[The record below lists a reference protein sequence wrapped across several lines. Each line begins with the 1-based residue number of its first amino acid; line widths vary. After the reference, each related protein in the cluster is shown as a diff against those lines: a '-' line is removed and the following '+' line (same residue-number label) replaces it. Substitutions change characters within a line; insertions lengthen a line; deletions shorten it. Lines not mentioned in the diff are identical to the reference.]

1 MPKALHFG
9 GGNIG
14 RGFIGKI
21 LADAGYEVA
30 FADINTAVIDRLNRD
45 HTYRVHVVGDG
56 VDEYQTVNHVRGVNS
71 GDAAVMAAEIAAAD
85 LVTTAV
91 GPTVLEIIAPQLA
104 QTLAARYRAGG
115 APLNIIA
122 CENMVR
128 GSSYLKEK
136 VLAAAGEDAALIDA
150 NTGFVDCA
158 VDRIVPPVTGGSDD
172 PLAVTVEVFSEW
184 IVDST
189 QFKGAL
195 PAIAGMLPTDKLM
208 AFIERKLFTLNTGH
222 AALAYLG
229 KLAGKATV
237 GAAMQDSAIR
247 AAAETVMKESG
258 AVLIRRY
265 NFDPATHRA
274 YIEKI
279 LKRFANPYLHDDVD
293 RVGRQPLR
301 KLGAQER
308 FIKPLNGMLEYGL
321 PHDATV
327 RAIAAALHYHNP
339 DDPQAVEMQ
348 YYRHAHG
355 IAATLAKYSDF
366 TDAAVVTE
374 IEAAYQAL
382 A

>member
-1 MPKALHFG
+1 MKALHFG

-21 LADAGYEVA
+21 LAEAGYEVV
-30 FADINTAVIDRLNRD
+30 FADINMTVIDRLNQD
-45 HTYRVHVVGDG
+45 HGYTVHVVGEG
-56 VDEYQTVNHVRGVNS
+56 VDQKETVKNVRGINS
-71 GDAAVMAAEIAAAD
+71 GDEAAVTAEISDAT

-91 GPTVLEIIAPQLA
+91 GPPVLEILAPLLA
-104 QTLAARYRAGG
+104 RSLAARYRAGG

-128 GSSYLKEK
+128 GSSFLKEK
-136 VLAAAGEDAALIDA
+136 VLTAAGDDAALIDA

-158 VDRIVPPVTGGSDD
+158 VDRIVPPVRGGDAD

-189 QFKGAL
+189 QFKGAV
-195 PAIAGMLPTDKLM
+195 PAIAGMIATDKLM

-222 AALAYLG
+222 TALAYFG
-229 KLAGKATV
+229 QLAGKKTV
-237 GAAMQDSAIR
+237 GEAMQDDAVR
-247 AAAETVMKESG
+247 QAAEAVMKESG

-265 NFDPATHRA
+265 AFDPAAHRA
-274 YIEKI
+274 YIDKI
-279 LKRFANPYLHDDVD
+279 LKRFANPYLHDDID
-293 RVGRQPLR
+293 RVARQPLR

-308 FIKPLNGMLEYGL
+308 FIKPLNGMLEYDL

-327 RAIAAALHYHNP
+327 RAIAATLHYHNP
-339 DDPQAVEMQ
+339 DDSQAVEMQ
-348 YYRHAHG
+348 YYRQAHG

-366 TDAAVVTE
+366 AHPAVVAE

-382 A
+382 

>member
-1 MPKALHFG
+1 MKALHFG

-21 LADAGYEVA
+21 LAEAGYEVV
-30 FADINTAVIDRLNRD
+30 FADINMTVIDRLNQD
-45 HTYRVHVVGDG
+45 HGYTVHVVGEG
-56 VDEYQTVNHVRGVNS
+56 VDQKETVKNVRGINS
-71 GDAAVMAAEIAAAD
+71 GDEAAVTAEISDAT

-91 GPTVLEIIAPQLA
+91 GPPVLEILAPLLA
-104 QTLAARYRAGG
+104 RSLAARYRAGG

-128 GSSYLKEK
+128 GSSFLKEK
-136 VLAAAGEDAALIDA
+136 VLTAAGDDAALIDA

-158 VDRIVPPVTGGSDD
+158 VDRIVPPVRGGDAD

-189 QFKGAL
+189 QFKGAV
-195 PAIAGMLPTDKLM
+195 PAIAGMIATDKLM
-208 AFIERKLFTLNTGH
+208 VFIERKLFTLNTGH
-222 AALAYLG
+222 TALAYFG
-229 KLAGKATV
+229 QLAGKKTV
-237 GAAMQDSAIR
+237 GEAMQDDAVR
-247 AAAETVMKESG
+247 QAAEAVMKESG

-265 NFDPATHRA
+265 AFDPAAHRA
-274 YIEKI
+274 YIDKI
-279 LKRFANPYLHDDVD
+279 LKRFANPYLHDDID
-293 RVGRQPLR
+293 RVARQPLR

-308 FIKPLNGMLEYGL
+308 FIKPLNGMLEYDL

-327 RAIAAALHYHNP
+327 RAIAATLHYHNP

-348 YYRHAHG
+348 YYRQAHG

-366 TDAAVVTE
+366 DNTAVVAK

-382 A
+382 

>member
-1 MPKALHFG
+1 MKALHFG

-21 LADAGYEVA
+21 LAEAGYEVV
-30 FADINTAVIDRLNRD
+30 FADINMTVIDRLNQD
-45 HTYRVHVVGDG
+45 HGYTVHVVGEG
-56 VDEYQTVNHVRGVNS
+56 VDQKETVKNVRGINS
-71 GDAAVMAAEIAAAD
+71 GDEAAVTAEISDAT

-91 GPTVLEIIAPQLA
+91 GPPVLEILAPLLA
-104 QTLAARYRAGG
+104 RTLAARYRAGG

-128 GSSYLKEK
+128 GSSFLKEK
-136 VLAAAGEDAALIDA
+136 VLTAAGDDAALIDA

-158 VDRIVPPVTGGSDD
+158 VDRIVPPVRGGDAD

-189 QFKGAL
+189 QFKGAV
-195 PAIAGMLPTDKLM
+195 PAIAGMIATDKLM

-222 AALAYLG
+222 TALAYFG
-229 KLAGKATV
+229 QLAGKKTV
-237 GAAMQDSAIR
+237 GEAMQDDAVR
-247 AAAETVMKESG
+247 QAAEAVMKESG

-265 NFDPATHRA
+265 AFDPAAHRA
-274 YIEKI
+274 YIDKI
-279 LKRFANPYLHDDVD
+279 LKRFANPYLHDDID
-293 RVGRQPLR
+293 RVARQPLR

-308 FIKPLNGMLEYGL
+308 FIKPLNGMLEYDL

-327 RAIAAALHYHNP
+327 RAIAATLHYHNP

-348 YYRHAHG
+348 YYRQAHG

-366 TDAAVVTE
+366 THPAVVAE

-382 A
+382 

>member
-1 MPKALHFG
+1 MKALHFG

-21 LADAGYEVA
+21 LAEAGYEVV
-30 FADINTAVIDRLNRD
+30 FADINMTVIDRLNQD
-45 HTYRVHVVGDG
+45 HGYTVHVVGEG
-56 VDEYQTVNHVRGVNS
+56 VDQHETVKNVRGINS
-71 GDAAVMAAEIAAAD
+71 GDEAAVTVEISDAT

-91 GPTVLEIIAPQLA
+91 GPPVLEILAPLLA
-104 QTLAARYRAGG
+104 RSLAARYRAGG

-128 GSSYLKEK
+128 GSSFLKEK
-136 VLAAAGEDAALIDA
+136 VLTAAGDDAALIDA

-158 VDRIVPPVTGGSDD
+158 VDRIVPPVRGGDAD

-189 QFKGAL
+189 QFKGAV
-195 PAIAGMLPTDKLM
+195 PAIAGMIATDKLM

-222 AALAYLG
+222 TALAYFG
-229 KLAGKATV
+229 QLAGKKTV
-237 GAAMQDSAIR
+237 GEAMQDDAVR
-247 AAAETVMKESG
+247 HAAEAVMKESG

-265 NFDPATHRA
+265 AFDPAAHRA
-274 YIEKI
+274 YIDKI
-279 LKRFANPYLHDDVD
+279 LKRFANPYLHDDID
-293 RVGRQPLR
+293 RVARQPLR

-308 FIKPLNGMLEYGL
+308 FIKPLNGMLEYDL

-327 RAIAAALHYHNP
+327 RAIAATLHYHNP

-348 YYRHAHG
+348 YYRQAHG

-366 TDAAVVTE
+366 DNTAVVAE

-382 A
+382 

>member
-1 MPKALHFG
+1 MKKALHFG

-21 LADAGYEVA
+21 LAEAGYEVV
-30 FADINTAVIDRLNRD
+30 FADINMTVIDRLNQD
-45 HTYRVHVVGDG
+45 HGYTVHVVGEG
-56 VDEYQTVNHVRGVNS
+56 VDQKETVTNVRGINS
-71 GDAAVMAAEIAAAD
+71 GDEAAVTAEISDAT

-91 GPTVLEIIAPQLA
+91 GPPVLEILAPLLA
-104 QTLAARYRAGG
+104 RSLAARYRAGG

-128 GSSYLKEK
+128 GSSFLKEK
-136 VLAAAGEDAALIDA
+136 VLAAAGDDAALIDA

-158 VDRIVPPVTGGSDD
+158 VDRIVPPVRGGDAD

-189 QFKGAL
+189 QFKGAV
-195 PAIAGMLPTDKLM
+195 PAIAGMIATDKLM

-222 AALAYLG
+222 TALAYFG
-229 KLAGKATV
+229 QLAGKKTV
-237 GAAMQDSAIR
+237 GEAMQDDAVR
-247 AAAETVMKESG
+247 QAAEAVMKESG

-265 NFDPATHRA
+265 AFDPAAHRA
-274 YIEKI
+274 YIDKI
-279 LKRFANPYLHDDVD
+279 LKRFANPYLHDDID
-293 RVGRQPLR
+293 RVARQPLR

-308 FIKPLNGMLEYGL
+308 FIKPLNGMLEYDL

-327 RAIAAALHYHNP
+327 RAIAATLHYHNP
-339 DDPQAVEMQ
+339 DEPQAVEMQ
-348 YYRHAHG
+348 YYRQAHG

-366 TDAAVVTE
+366 DNTAVVAE

-382 A
+382 

>member
-1 MPKALHFG
+1 MKALHFG

-21 LADAGYEVA
+21 LAEAGYEVV
-30 FADINTAVIDRLNRD
+30 FADINMTVIDRLNQD
-45 HTYRVHVVGDG
+45 HGYTVHVVGEG
-56 VDEYQTVNHVRGVNS
+56 VDQKETVKNVRGINS
-71 GDAAVMAAEIAAAD
+71 GDEAAVTAEISDAT

-91 GPTVLEIIAPQLA
+91 GPPVLEILAPLLA
-104 QTLAARYRAGG
+104 RSLAARYRAGG

-128 GSSYLKEK
+128 GSSFLKEK
-136 VLAAAGEDAALIDA
+136 VLAAAGDDAALIDA

-158 VDRIVPPVTGGSDD
+158 VDRIVPPVRGGDAD

-189 QFKGAL
+189 QFKGAV
-195 PAIAGMLPTDKLM
+195 PAIAGMIATDKLM

-222 AALAYLG
+222 TALAYFG
-229 KLAGKATV
+229 QLAGKKTV
-237 GAAMQDSAIR
+237 GEAMQDDAVR
-247 AAAETVMKESG
+247 QAAEAVMKESG

-265 NFDPATHRA
+265 AFDPAAHRA
-274 YIEKI
+274 YIDKI
-279 LKRFANPYLHDDVD
+279 LKRFANPYLHDDID
-293 RVGRQPLR
+293 RVARQPLR

-308 FIKPLNGMLEYGL
+308 FIKPLNGMLEYDL

-348 YYRHAHG
+348 YYRQAHG

-366 TDAAVVTE
+366 DNTAVVAE

-382 A
+382 

>member
-1 MPKALHFG
+1 MKKALHFG

-21 LADAGYEVA
+21 LAEAGYEVV
-30 FADINTAVIDRLNRD
+30 FADINMTVIDRLNQD
-45 HTYRVHVVGDG
+45 HGYTVHVVGEG
-56 VDEYQTVNHVRGVNS
+56 VDQKETVTNVRGINS
-71 GDAAVMAAEIAAAD
+71 GDEAAVTAEISDAT

-91 GPTVLEIIAPQLA
+91 GPPVLEILAPLLA
-104 QTLAARYRAGG
+104 RSLAARYRAGG

-128 GSSYLKEK
+128 GSSFLKEK
-136 VLAAAGEDAALIDA
+136 VLAAAGDDAALIDA

-158 VDRIVPPVTGGSDD
+158 VDRIVPPVRGGDAD

-189 QFKGAL
+189 QFKGAV
-195 PAIAGMLPTDKLM
+195 PAIAGMIATDKLM

-222 AALAYLG
+222 TALAYFG
-229 KLAGKATV
+229 QLAGKKTV
-237 GAAMQDSAIR
+237 GEAMQDDAVR
-247 AAAETVMKESG
+247 QAAEAVMKESG

-265 NFDPATHRA
+265 AFDPAAHRA
-274 YIEKI
+274 YIDKI
-279 LKRFANPYLHDDVD
+279 LKRFANPYLHDDID
-293 RVGRQPLR
+293 RVARQPLR

-308 FIKPLNGMLEYGL
+308 FIKPLNGMLEYDL

-327 RAIAAALHYHNP
+327 RAIAATLHYHNP

-348 YYRHAHG
+348 YYRQAHG

-366 TDAAVVTE
+366 TDPAVIAE

-382 A
+382 

>member
-1 MPKALHFG
+1 MKKALHFG

-21 LADAGYEVA
+21 LAEAGYEVV
-30 FADINTAVIDRLNRD
+30 FADINMTVIDRLNQD
-45 HTYRVHVVGDG
+45 HGYTVHVVGEG
-56 VDEYQTVNHVRGVNS
+56 VDQKETVTNVRGINS
-71 GDAAVMAAEIAAAD
+71 GDEAAVTAEISDAT

-91 GPTVLEIIAPQLA
+91 GPPVLEILAPLLA
-104 QTLAARYRAGG
+104 RSLAARYRAGG

-128 GSSYLKEK
+128 GSSFLKEK
-136 VLAAAGEDAALIDA
+136 VLTAAGDDAALIDA

-158 VDRIVPPVTGGSDD
+158 VDRIVPPVRGGDAD

-189 QFKGAL
+189 QFKGAV
-195 PAIAGMLPTDKLM
+195 PAIAGMIATDKLM

-222 AALAYLG
+222 TALAYFG
-229 KLAGKATV
+229 QLAGKKTV
-237 GAAMQDSAIR
+237 GEAMQDDAVR
-247 AAAETVMKESG
+247 QAAEAVMKESG

-265 NFDPATHRA
+265 AFDPAAHRA
-274 YIEKI
+274 YIDKI
-279 LKRFANPYLHDDVD
+279 LKRFANPYLHDDID
-293 RVGRQPLR
+293 RVARQPLR

-308 FIKPLNGMLEYGL
+308 FIKPLNGMLEYDL

-327 RAIAAALHYHNP
+327 RAIAATLHYHNP

-348 YYRHAHG
+348 YYRQAHG

-366 TDAAVVTE
+366 DNTAVVAE

-382 A
+382 

>member
-1 MPKALHFG
+1 MKALHFG

-21 LADAGYEVA
+21 LAEAGYEVV
-30 FADINTAVIDRLNRD
+30 FADINMTVIDRLNQD
-45 HTYRVHVVGDG
+45 HGYTVHVVGEG
-56 VDEYQTVNHVRGVNS
+56 VDQKETVKNVRGINS
-71 GDAAVMAAEIAAAD
+71 GDEAAVTAEISDAT

-91 GPTVLEIIAPQLA
+91 GPPVLEILAPLLA
-104 QTLAARYRAGG
+104 RSLAARYRAGG

-128 GSSYLKEK
+128 GSSFLKEK
-136 VLAAAGEDAALIDA
+136 VLAAAGDDAALIDA

-158 VDRIVPPVTGGSDD
+158 VDRIVPPVRGGDAD

-189 QFKGAL
+189 QFKGAV
-195 PAIAGMLPTDKLM
+195 PAIAGMIATDKLM

-222 AALAYLG
+222 TALAYFG
-229 KLAGKATV
+229 QLAGKKTV
-237 GAAMQDSAIR
+237 GEAMQDDAVR
-247 AAAETVMKESG
+247 QAAEAVMKESG

-265 NFDPATHRA
+265 AFDPAAHRA
-274 YIEKI
+274 YIDRI
-279 LKRFANPYLHDDVD
+279 LKRFANPYLHDDID
-293 RVGRQPLR
+293 RVARQPLR

-308 FIKPLNGMLEYGL
+308 FIKPLNGMLEYDL

-327 RAIAAALHYHNP
+327 RAIAATLHYHNP

-348 YYRHAHG
+348 YYRQAHG

-366 TDAAVVTE
+366 DNTAVVAE

-382 A
+382 

>member
-1 MPKALHFG
+1 MKALHFG

-21 LADAGYEVA
+21 LAEAGYEVV
-30 FADINTAVIDRLNRD
+30 FADINMTVIDRLNQD
-45 HTYRVHVVGDG
+45 HGYTVHVVGEG
-56 VDEYQTVNHVRGVNS
+56 VDQKETVKNVRGINS
-71 GDAAVMAAEIAAAD
+71 GDEAAVTAEISDAT

-91 GPTVLEIIAPQLA
+91 GPPVLEILAPLLA
-104 QTLAARYRAGG
+104 RSLAARYRAGG

-128 GSSYLKEK
+128 GSSFLKEK
-136 VLAAAGEDAALIDA
+136 VLTAAGADAALIDA

-158 VDRIVPPVTGGSDD
+158 VDRIVPPVRGGDAD

-189 QFKGAL
+189 QFKGAV
-195 PAIAGMLPTDKLM
+195 PAIAGMIATDKLM

-222 AALAYLG
+222 TALAYFG
-229 KLAGKATV
+229 QLAGKKTV
-237 GAAMQDSAIR
+237 GEAMQDDAVR
-247 AAAETVMKESG
+247 QAAEAVMKESG

-265 NFDPATHRA
+265 AFDPAAHRA
-274 YIEKI
+274 YIDKI
-279 LKRFANPYLHDDVD
+279 LKRFANPYLHDDID
-293 RVGRQPLR
+293 RVARQPLR

-308 FIKPLNGMLEYGL
+308 FIKPLNGMLEYDL

-327 RAIAAALHYHNP
+327 RAIAATLHYHNP

-348 YYRHAHG
+348 YYRQAHG
-355 IAATLAKYSDF
+355 IAATLAKYSGFDN
-366 TDAAVVTE
+366 TAVVAE

-382 A
+382 

>member
-1 MPKALHFG
+1 MKALHFG

-21 LADAGYEVA
+21 LAEAGYEVV
-30 FADINTAVIDRLNRD
+30 FADINMTVIDRLNQD
-45 HTYRVHVVGDG
+45 HGYTVHVVGEG
-56 VDEYQTVNHVRGVNS
+56 VDQHETVKNVRGINS
-71 GDAAVMAAEIAAAD
+71 GDEAAVTAEISDAT

-91 GPTVLEIIAPQLA
+91 GPPVLEILAPLLA
-104 QTLAARYRAGG
+104 RSLAARYRAGG

-128 GSSYLKEK
+128 GSSFLKEK
-136 VLAAAGEDAALIDA
+136 VLTAAGDDAALIDA

-158 VDRIVPPVTGGSDD
+158 VDRIVPPVRGGDAD

-189 QFKGAL
+189 QFKGAV
-195 PAIAGMLPTDKLM
+195 PAIAGMIATDKLM

-222 AALAYLG
+222 TALAYFG
-229 KLAGKATV
+229 QLARKKTV
-237 GAAMQDSAIR
+237 GEAMQDDAVR
-247 AAAETVMKESG
+247 QAAEAVMKESG

-265 NFDPATHRA
+265 AFDPAAHRA
-274 YIEKI
+274 YIDKI
-279 LKRFANPYLHDDVD
+279 LKRFANPYLHDDID
-293 RVGRQPLR
+293 RVARQPLR

-308 FIKPLNGMLEYGL
+308 FIKPLNGMLEYDL

-348 YYRHAHG
+348 YYRQAHG

-366 TDAAVVTE
+366 DNTAVVAE

-382 A
+382 

>member
-1 MPKALHFG
+1 MKALHFG

-21 LADAGYEVA
+21 LAEAGYEVV
-30 FADINTAVIDRLNRD
+30 FADINMTVIDRLNQD
-45 HTYRVHVVGDG
+45 HGYTVHVVGEG
-56 VDEYQTVNHVRGVNS
+56 VDQKETVKNVRGINS
-71 GDAAVMAAEIAAAD
+71 GDEAAVTAEISDAT

-91 GPTVLEIIAPQLA
+91 GPPVLEILAPLLA
-104 QTLAARYRAGG
+104 RTLAARYRAGG

-128 GSSYLKEK
+128 GSSFLKEK
-136 VLAAAGEDAALIDA
+136 VLTAAGDDAALIDA

-158 VDRIVPPVTGGSDD
+158 VDRIVPPVRGGDAD

-189 QFKGAL
+189 QFKGAV
-195 PAIAGMLPTDKLM
+195 PAIAGMIATDKLM

-222 AALAYLG
+222 TALAYFG
-229 KLAGKATV
+229 QLAGKKTV
-237 GAAMQDSAIR
+237 GEAMQDDAVR
-247 AAAETVMKESG
+247 QAAEAVMKESG

-265 NFDPATHRA
+265 AFDPAAHRA
-274 YIEKI
+274 YIDKI
-279 LKRFANPYLHDDVD
+279 LKRFANPYLHDDID
-293 RVGRQPLR
+293 RVARQPLR

-308 FIKPLNGMLEYGL
+308 FIKPLNGMLEYDL

-327 RAIAAALHYHNP
+327 RAIAATLHYHNP

-348 YYRHAHG
+348 YYRQAHG

-366 TDAAVVTE
+366 DNTAVVAK

-382 A
+382 

>member
-1 MPKALHFG
+1 MKALHFG

-21 LADAGYEVA
+21 LAEAGYEVV
-30 FADINTAVIDRLNRD
+30 FADINMTVIDRLNQD
-45 HTYRVHVVGDG
+45 HGYTVHVVGEG
-56 VDEYQTVNHVRGVNS
+56 VDQKETVKNVRGINS
-71 GDAAVMAAEIAAAD
+71 GDEAAVTAEISDAT

-91 GPTVLEIIAPQLA
+91 GPPVLEILAPLLA
-104 QTLAARYRAGG
+104 RSLAARYRAGG

-128 GSSYLKEK
+128 GSSFLKEK
-136 VLAAAGEDAALIDA
+136 VLAAAGDDAALIDA

-158 VDRIVPPVTGGSDD
+158 VDRIVPPVRGGDAD

-189 QFKGAL
+189 QFKGAV
-195 PAIAGMLPTDKLM
+195 PAIAGMIATDKLM

-222 AALAYLG
+222 TALAYFGQLVG
-229 KLAGKATV
+229 KKTV
-237 GAAMQDSAIR
+237 GEAMQDDAVR
-247 AAAETVMKESG
+247 QAAEAVMKESG

-265 NFDPATHRA
+265 AFDPAAHRA
-274 YIEKI
+274 YIDKI
-279 LKRFANPYLHDDVD
+279 LKRFANPYLHDDID
-293 RVGRQPLR
+293 RVARQPLR

-308 FIKPLNGMLEYGL
+308 FIKPLNGMLEYDL

-327 RAIAAALHYHNP
+327 RAIAATLHYHNP

-348 YYRHAHG
+348 YYRQAHG

-366 TDAAVVTE
+366 DNTAVVAE

-382 A
+382 

>member
-1 MPKALHFG
+1 MKALHFG

-21 LADAGYEVA
+21 LAEAGYEVV
-30 FADINTAVIDRLNRD
+30 FADINMTVIDRLNQD
-45 HTYRVHVVGDG
+45 HGYTVHVVGEG
-56 VDEYQTVNHVRGVNS
+56 VDQHETVKNVRGINS
-71 GDAAVMAAEIAAAD
+71 GDEAAVTAEISDAT

-91 GPTVLEIIAPQLA
+91 GPPVLEILAPLLA
-104 QTLAARYRAGG
+104 RSLAARYRAGG

-128 GSSYLKEK
+128 GSSFLKEK
-136 VLAAAGEDAALIDA
+136 VLAAAGDDAALIDA

-158 VDRIVPPVTGGSDD
+158 VDRIVPPVRGGDAD

-189 QFKGAL
+189 QFKGAV
-195 PAIAGMLPTDKLM
+195 PAIAGMIATDKLM

-222 AALAYLG
+222 TALAYFG
-229 KLAGKATV
+229 QLAGKKTV
-237 GAAMQDSAIR
+237 GEAMQDDAVR
-247 AAAETVMKESG
+247 QAAEAVMKESG

-265 NFDPATHRA
+265 AFDPAAHRA
-274 YIEKI
+274 YIDKI
-279 LKRFANPYLHDDVD
+279 LKRFANPYLHDDID
-293 RVGRQPLR
+293 RVARQPLR

-308 FIKPLNGMLEYGL
+308 FIKPLNGMLEYDL

-327 RAIAAALHYHNP
+327 RAIAATLHYHNP
-339 DDPQAVEMQ
+339 DDPPAVEMQ
-348 YYRHAHG
+348 YYRQAHG

-366 TDAAVVTE
+366 DNTAVVAE

-382 A
+382 

>member
-1 MPKALHFG
+1 MKALHFG

-21 LADAGYEVA
+21 LAEAGYEVV
-30 FADINTAVIDRLNRD
+30 FADINMTVIDRLNQD
-45 HTYRVHVVGDG
+45 HGYTVHVVGEG
-56 VDEYQTVNHVRGVNS
+56 VDQHETVKNVRGINS
-71 GDAAVMAAEIAAAD
+71 GDEAAVTAEISDAT

-91 GPTVLEIIAPQLA
+91 GPPVLEILAPLLA
-104 QTLAARYRAGG
+104 RSLAARYRAGG

-128 GSSYLKEK
+128 GSSFLKEK
-136 VLAAAGEDAALIDA
+136 VLTAAGDDAALIDA

-158 VDRIVPPVTGGSDD
+158 VDRIVPPVRGGDAD

-189 QFKGAL
+189 QFKGAV
-195 PAIAGMLPTDKLM
+195 PAIAGMIATDKLM

-222 AALAYLG
+222 TALAYFG
-229 KLAGKATV
+229 QLARKKTV
-237 GAAMQDSAIR
+237 GEAMQDDAVR
-247 AAAETVMKESG
+247 QAAEAVMKESG

-265 NFDPATHRA
+265 AFDPAAHRA
-274 YIEKI
+274 YIDKI
-279 LKRFANPYLHDDVD
+279 LKRFANPYLHDDID
-293 RVGRQPLR
+293 RVARQPLR

-308 FIKPLNGMLEYGL
+308 FIKPLNGMLEYDL

-327 RAIAAALHYHNP
+327 RAIAATLHYHNP

-348 YYRHAHG
+348 YYRQAHG

-366 TDAAVVTE
+366 DNTAVVAE

-382 A
+382 

>member
-1 MPKALHFG
+1 MKALHFG

-21 LADAGYEVA
+21 LAEADYEVV
-30 FADINTAVIDRLNRD
+30 FADINMTVIDRLNQD
-45 HTYRVHVVGDG
+45 HGYTVHVVGEG
-56 VDEYQTVNHVRGVNS
+56 VDQHETVQNVRGINS
-71 GDAAVMAAEIAAAD
+71 GDEAAVTVEISDAT

-91 GPTVLEIIAPQLA
+91 GPPVLEILAPLLA
-104 QTLAARYRAGG
+104 RSLAARYRAGG

-128 GSSYLKEK
+128 GSSFLKEK
-136 VLAAAGEDAALIDA
+136 VLTAAGDDAALIDA

-158 VDRIVPPVTGGSDD
+158 VDRIVPPVRGGDAD

-189 QFKGAL
+189 QFKGAV
-195 PAIAGMLPTDKLM
+195 PAIAGMIATDKLM

-222 AALAYLG
+222 TALAYFG
-229 KLAGKATV
+229 QLAGKKTV
-237 GAAMQDSAIR
+237 GEAMQDDAVR
-247 AAAETVMKESG
+247 HAAEAVMKESG

-265 NFDPATHRA
+265 AFDPAAHRA
-274 YIEKI
+274 YIDKI
-279 LKRFANPYLHDDVD
+279 LKRFANPYLHDDID
-293 RVGRQPLR
+293 RVARQPLR

-308 FIKPLNGMLEYGL
+308 FIKPLNGMLEYDL

-327 RAIAAALHYHNP
+327 RAIAATLHYHNP

-348 YYRHAHG
+348 YYRQAHG

-366 TDAAVVTE
+366 THPAVVAE
-374 IEAAYQAL
+374 IEAAYQVL
-382 A
+382 

>member
-1 MPKALHFG
+1 MKALHFG

-21 LADAGYEVA
+21 LAEAGYEVV
-30 FADINTAVIDRLNRD
+30 FADINMTVIDRLNQD
-45 HTYRVHVVGDG
+45 HGYTVHVVGEG
-56 VDEYQTVNHVRGVNS
+56 VDQHETVKNVRGINS
-71 GDAAVMAAEIAAAD
+71 GDEAAVTAEISDAT

-91 GPTVLEIIAPQLA
+91 GPPVLEILAPLLA
-104 QTLAARYRAGG
+104 RSLAARYRAGG

-128 GSSYLKEK
+128 GSSFLKEK
-136 VLAAAGEDAALIDA
+136 VLTAAGDDAALIDA

-158 VDRIVPPVTGGSDD
+158 VDRIVPPVRGGDAD

-189 QFKGAL
+189 QFKGAV
-195 PAIAGMLPTDKLM
+195 PAIAGMIATDKLM

-222 AALAYLG
+222 TALAYFG
-229 KLAGKATV
+229 QLAGKKTV
-237 GAAMQDSAIR
+237 GEAMQDDAVR
-247 AAAETVMKESG
+247 QAAEAVMKESG

-265 NFDPATHRA
+265 SFDPAAHRA
-274 YIEKI
+274 YIDKI
-279 LKRFANPYLHDDVD
+279 LKRFANPYLHDDID
-293 RVGRQPLR
+293 RVARQPLR

-308 FIKPLNGMLEYGL
+308 FIKPLNGMLEYDL

-327 RAIAAALHYHNP
+327 RAIAATLHYHNP

-348 YYRHAHG
+348 YYRQAHG
-355 IAATLAKYSDF
+355 IAATLVKYSDF
-366 TDAAVVTE
+366 GNTAVVAK

-382 A
+382 

>member
-1 MPKALHFG
+1 MKALHFG

-21 LADAGYEVA
+21 LAEAGYEVV
-30 FADINTAVIDRLNRD
+30 FADINMTVIDRLNQD
-45 HTYRVHVVGDG
+45 HGYTVHVVGEG
-56 VDEYQTVNHVRGVNS
+56 VDQKETVKNVRGINS
-71 GDAAVMAAEIAAAD
+71 GDEAAVTAEISDAA

-91 GPTVLEIIAPQLA
+91 GPPVLEILAPLLA
-104 QTLAARYRAGG
+104 RSLAARYRAGG

-128 GSSYLKEK
+128 GSSFLKEK
-136 VLAAAGEDAALIDA
+136 VLAAAGDDAALIDA

-158 VDRIVPPVTGGSDD
+158 VDRIVPPVRGGDAD

-189 QFKGAL
+189 QFKGAV
-195 PAIAGMLPTDKLM
+195 PAIAGMIATDKLM

-222 AALAYLG
+222 TALAYFG
-229 KLAGKATV
+229 QLAGKKTV
-237 GAAMQDSAIR
+237 GEAMQDDAVR
-247 AAAETVMKESG
+247 HAAEAVMKESG

-265 NFDPATHRA
+265 AFDPAAHRA
-274 YIEKI
+274 YIDKI
-279 LKRFANPYLHDDVD
+279 LKRFANPYLHDDID
-293 RVGRQPLR
+293 RVARQPLR

-308 FIKPLNGMLEYGL
+308 FIKPLNGMLEYDL
-321 PHDATV
+321 PHEATV
-327 RAIAAALHYHNP
+327 RAIAATLHYHNP

-348 YYRHAHG
+348 YYRQAHG
-355 IAATLAKYSDF
+355 IAATLAKYGDF
-366 TDAAVVTE
+366 THPAVVAE

-382 A
+382 

>member
-1 MPKALHFG
+1 MKALHFG

-21 LADAGYEVA
+21 LAEAGYEVV
-30 FADINTAVIDRLNRD
+30 FADINMTVIDRLNQD
-45 HTYRVHVVGDG
+45 HGYTVHVVGEG
-56 VDEYQTVNHVRGVNS
+56 VDQKETVKNVRGINS
-71 GDAAVMAAEIAAAD
+71 GDEAAVTAEISDAT

-91 GPTVLEIIAPQLA
+91 GPPVLEILAPLLA
-104 QTLAARYRAGG
+104 RSLAARYRAGG

-128 GSSYLKEK
+128 GSSFLKEK
-136 VLAAAGEDAALIDA
+136 VLAAAGDDAALIDA

-158 VDRIVPPVTGGSDD
+158 VDRIVPPVRGGDAD

-189 QFKGAL
+189 QFKGAV
-195 PAIAGMLPTDKLM
+195 PAIAGMIATDKLM

-222 AALAYLG
+222 TALAYFG
-229 KLAGKATV
+229 QLAGKKTV
-237 GAAMQDSAIR
+237 GEAMQDDAVR
-247 AAAETVMKESG
+247 QAAETVMKESG

-265 NFDPATHRA
+265 AFDPAAHRA
-274 YIEKI
+274 YIDKI
-279 LKRFANPYLHDDVD
+279 LKRFANPYLHDDID
-293 RVGRQPLR
+293 RVARQPLR

-308 FIKPLNGMLEYGL
+308 FIKPLNGMLEYDL

-327 RAIAAALHYHNP
+327 RAIAATLHYHNP

-348 YYRHAHG
+348 YYRQAHG

-366 TDAAVVTE
+366 DNTAIVAE

-382 A
+382 

>member
-1 MPKALHFG
+1 MKALHFG

-21 LADAGYEVA
+21 LAEAGYEVV
-30 FADINTAVIDRLNRD
+30 FADINMTVIDRLNQD
-45 HTYRVHVVGDG
+45 HGYTVHVVGEG
-56 VDEYQTVNHVRGVNS
+56 VDQHETVKNVRGINS
-71 GDAAVMAAEIAAAD
+71 GDEAAVTAEISDAT

-91 GPTVLEIIAPQLA
+91 GPPVLEILAPLLA
-104 QTLAARYRAGG
+104 RSLAARYRAGG

-128 GSSYLKEK
+128 GSSFLKEK
-136 VLAAAGEDAALIDA
+136 VLAAAGDDAALIDA

-158 VDRIVPPVTGGSDD
+158 VDRIVPPVRGGDAD

-189 QFKGAL
+189 QFKGAV
-195 PAIAGMLPTDKLM
+195 PAIAGMIATDKLM

-222 AALAYLG
+222 TALAYFG
-229 KLAGKATV
+229 QLARKKTV
-237 GAAMQDSAIR
+237 GEAMQDDAVR
-247 AAAETVMKESG
+247 QAAEAVMKESG

-265 NFDPATHRA
+265 AFDPAAHRA
-274 YIEKI
+274 YIDKI
-279 LKRFANPYLHDDVD
+279 LKRFANPYLHDDID
-293 RVGRQPLR
+293 RVARQPLR

-308 FIKPLNGMLEYGL
+308 FIKPLNGMLEYDL

-327 RAIAAALHYHNP
+327 RAIAATLHYHNP

-348 YYRHAHG
+348 YYRQAHG

-366 TDAAVVTE
+366 DNTAVVAK

-382 A
+382 

>member
-1 MPKALHFG
+1 MKALHFG

-21 LADAGYEVA
+21 LAEAGYEVV
-30 FADINTAVIDRLNRD
+30 FADINMTVIDRLNQD
-45 HTYRVHVVGDG
+45 HGYTVHVVGEG
-56 VDEYQTVNHVRGVNS
+56 VDQKETVTNVRGINS
-71 GDAAVMAAEIAAAD
+71 GDEAAVTAEISDAT

-91 GPTVLEIIAPQLA
+91 GPPVLEILAPLLA
-104 QTLAARYRAGG
+104 RSLAARYRAGG

-128 GSSYLKEK
+128 GSSFLKEK
-136 VLAAAGEDAALIDA
+136 VLTAAGDDAALIDA

-158 VDRIVPPVTGGSDD
+158 VDRIVPPVRGGDAD

-189 QFKGAL
+189 QFKGAV
-195 PAIAGMLPTDKLM
+195 PAIAGMIATDKLM

-222 AALAYLG
+222 TALAYFG
-229 KLAGKATV
+229 QLAGKKTV
-237 GAAMQDSAIR
+237 GEAMQDDAVR
-247 AAAETVMKESG
+247 QAAEAVMKESG

-265 NFDPATHRA
+265 AFDPAAHRA
-274 YIEKI
+274 YIDKI
-279 LKRFANPYLHDDVD
+279 LKRFANPYLHDDID
-293 RVGRQPLR
+293 RVARQPLR

-308 FIKPLNGMLEYGL
+308 FIKPLNGMLEYDL

-327 RAIAAALHYHNP
+327 RAIAATLHYHNP

-348 YYRHAHG
+348 YYRQAHG

-366 TDAAVVTE
+366 DNTAVVAK

-382 A
+382 

>member
-1 MPKALHFG
+1 MKALHFG

-21 LADAGYEVA
+21 LAEAGYEVV
-30 FADINTAVIDRLNRD
+30 FADINMTVIDRLNQD
-45 HTYRVHVVGDG
+45 HGYTVHVVGEG
-56 VDEYQTVNHVRGVNS
+56 VDQKETVKNVRGINS
-71 GDAAVMAAEIAAAD
+71 GDEAAVTAEISDAT

-91 GPTVLEIIAPQLA
+91 GPPVLEILAPLLA
-104 QTLAARYRAGG
+104 RSLAARYRAGG

-128 GSSYLKEK
+128 GSSFLKEK
-136 VLAAAGEDAALIDA
+136 VLAAAGDDAALIDA

-158 VDRIVPPVTGGSDD
+158 VDRIVPPVRGGDAD

-189 QFKGAL
+189 QFKGAV
-195 PAIAGMLPTDKLM
+195 PAIAGMIATDKLM

-222 AALAYLG
+222 TALAYFG
-229 KLAGKATV
+229 QLAGKKTV
-237 GAAMQDSAIR
+237 GEAMQDDAVR
-247 AAAETVMKESG
+247 QAAEAVMKESG

-265 NFDPATHRA
+265 AFDPAAHRA
-274 YIEKI
+274 YIDKI
-279 LKRFANPYLHDDVD
+279 LKRFANPYLHDDID
-293 RVGRQPLR
+293 RVARQPLR

-308 FIKPLNGMLEYGL
+308 FIKPLNGMLEYDL

-348 YYRHAHG
+348 YYRQAHG

-366 TDAAVVTE
+366 DNTAVVAK

-382 A
+382 

>member
-1 MPKALHFG
+1 MKALHFG

-21 LADAGYEVA
+21 LAEAGYEVV
-30 FADINTAVIDRLNRD
+30 FADINMTVIDRLNQD
-45 HTYRVHVVGDG
+45 HGYTVHVVGEG
-56 VDEYQTVNHVRGVNS
+56 VDQKETVKNVRGINS
-71 GDAAVMAAEIAAAD
+71 GDEAAVTAEISDAT

-91 GPTVLEIIAPQLA
+91 GPPVLEILAPLLA
-104 QTLAARYRAGG
+104 RSLAARYRAGG

-128 GSSYLKEK
+128 GSSFLKEK
-136 VLAAAGEDAALIDA
+136 VLAAAGDDAALIDA

-158 VDRIVPPVTGGSDD
+158 VDRIVPPVRGGDAD

-189 QFKGAL
+189 QFKGAV
-195 PAIAGMLPTDKLM
+195 PAIAGMIATDKLM

-222 AALAYLG
+222 TALAYFG
-229 KLAGKATV
+229 QLAGKKTV
-237 GAAMQDSAIR
+237 GEAMQDDAVR
-247 AAAETVMKESG
+247 QAAEAVMKESG

-265 NFDPATHRA
+265 AFDPAAHRA
-274 YIEKI
+274 YIDKI
-279 LKRFANPYLHDDVD
+279 LKRFANPYLHDGID
-293 RVGRQPLR
+293 RVARQPLR

-308 FIKPLNGMLEYGL
+308 FIKPLNGMLEYDL

-327 RAIAAALHYHNP
+327 RAIAATLHYHNP

-348 YYRHAHG
+348 YYRQAHG

-366 TDAAVVTE
+366 DNTAVVAE

-382 A
+382 

>member
-1 MPKALHFG
+1 MKALHFG

-21 LADAGYEVA
+21 LAEAGYEVV
-30 FADINTAVIDRLNRD
+30 FADINMTVIDRLNQD
-45 HTYRVHVVGDG
+45 HGYTVHVVGEG
-56 VDEYQTVNHVRGVNS
+56 VDQHETVKNVRGINS
-71 GDAAVMAAEIAAAD
+71 GDEAAVTAEISDAT

-91 GPTVLEIIAPQLA
+91 GPPVLEILAPLLA
-104 QTLAARYRAGG
+104 RSLAARYRAGG

-128 GSSYLKEK
+128 GSSFLKEK
-136 VLAAAGEDAALIDA
+136 VLTAVGDDAALIDA

-158 VDRIVPPVTGGSDD
+158 VDRIVPPVRGGDAD

-189 QFKGAL
+189 QFKGAV
-195 PAIAGMLPTDKLM
+195 PAIAGMIATDKLM

-222 AALAYLG
+222 TALAYFG
-229 KLAGKATV
+229 QLAGKKTV
-237 GAAMQDSAIR
+237 GEAMQDDAVR
-247 AAAETVMKESG
+247 QAAEAVMKESG

-265 NFDPATHRA
+265 AFDPAAHRA
-274 YIEKI
+274 YIDKI
-279 LKRFANPYLHDDVD
+279 LKRFANPYLHDDID
-293 RVGRQPLR
+293 RVARQPLR

-308 FIKPLNGMLEYGL
+308 FIKPLNGMLEYDL

-327 RAIAAALHYHNP
+327 RAIAATLHYHNP

-348 YYRHAHG
+348 YYRQAHG

-366 TDAAVVTE
+366 DNTAVVAE

-382 A
+382 

>member
-1 MPKALHFG
+1 MKALHFG

-21 LADAGYEVA
+21 LAEAGYEVV
-30 FADINTAVIDRLNRD
+30 FADINMTVIDRLNQD
-45 HTYRVHVVGDG
+45 HGYTVHVVGEG
-56 VDEYQTVNHVRGVNS
+56 VDQHETVQNVRGINS
-71 GDAAVMAAEIAAAD
+71 GDEAAVTAEISDAT

-91 GPTVLEIIAPQLA
+91 GPPVLEILAPLLA
-104 QTLAARYRAGG
+104 RSLAARYRAGG

-128 GSSYLKEK
+128 GSSFLKEK
-136 VLAAAGEDAALIDA
+136 VLAAAGDDAALIDA

-158 VDRIVPPVTGGSDD
+158 VDRIVPPVRGGDAD

-189 QFKGAL
+189 QFKGAV
-195 PAIAGMLPTDKLM
+195 PAIAGMIATDKLM

-222 AALAYLG
+222 TALAYFG
-229 KLAGKATV
+229 QLAGKKTV
-237 GAAMQDSAIR
+237 GEAMQDDAVR
-247 AAAETVMKESG
+247 QAAEAVMKESG

-265 NFDPATHRA
+265 SFDPAAHRA
-274 YIEKI
+274 YIDKI
-279 LKRFANPYLHDDVD
+279 LKRFANPYLHDDID
-293 RVGRQPLR
+293 RVARQPLR

-308 FIKPLNGMLEYGL
+308 FIKPLNGMLEYDL

-327 RAIAAALHYHNP
+327 RAIAATLHYHNP

-348 YYRHAHG
+348 YYRQAHG

-366 TDAAVVTE
+366 DNTAVVAE

-382 A
+382 

>member
-1 MPKALHFG
+1 MKALHFG

-21 LADAGYEVA
+21 LAEAGYEVV
-30 FADINTAVIDRLNRD
+30 FADINMTVIDRLNQD
-45 HTYRVHVVGDG
+45 HGYTVHVVGEG
-56 VDEYQTVNHVRGVNS
+56 VDQKETVKNVRGINS
-71 GDAAVMAAEIAAAD
+71 GDEAAVTAEISDAT

-91 GPTVLEIIAPQLA
+91 GPPVLEILAPLLA
-104 QTLAARYRAGG
+104 RSLAARYRAGG

-128 GSSYLKEK
+128 GSSFLKEK
-136 VLAAAGEDAALIDA
+136 VLAAAGDDAALIDA

-158 VDRIVPPVTGGSDD
+158 VDRIVPPVRGGDAD
-172 PLAVTVEVFSEW
+172 PLAVTVEVFREW

-189 QFKGAL
+189 QFKGAV
-195 PAIAGMLPTDKLM
+195 PAIAGMIATNKLM

-222 AALAYLG
+222 TALAYFG
-229 KLAGKATV
+229 QLAGKKTV
-237 GAAMQDSAIR
+237 GEAMQDDAVR
-247 AAAETVMKESG
+247 QAAEAVMKESG

-265 NFDPATHRA
+265 AFDPAAHRA
-274 YIEKI
+274 YIDKI
-279 LKRFANPYLHDDVD
+279 LKRFANPYLHDDID
-293 RVGRQPLR
+293 RVARQPLR

-308 FIKPLNGMLEYGL
+308 FIKPLNGMLEYDL

-327 RAIAAALHYHNP
+327 RAIAATLHYHNP

-348 YYRHAHG
+348 YYRQAHG

-366 TDAAVVTE
+366 DNTAVVAE

-382 A
+382 

>member
-1 MPKALHFG
+1 MKALHFG

-21 LADAGYEVA
+21 LAEAGYEVV
-30 FADINTAVIDRLNRD
+30 FADINMTVIDRLNQD
-45 HTYRVHVVGDG
+45 HGYTVHVVGEG
-56 VDEYQTVNHVRGVNS
+56 VDQKETVKNVRGINS
-71 GDAAVMAAEIAAAD
+71 GDDAAVTAEINDAT

-91 GPTVLEIIAPQLA
+91 GPPVLEILAPLLA
-104 QTLAARYRAGG
+104 RSLAARYRAGG

-128 GSSYLKEK
+128 GSSFLKEK
-136 VLAAAGEDAALIDA
+136 VLAAAGDDAALIDA

-158 VDRIVPPVTGGSDD
+158 VDRIVPPVRGGDAD

-189 QFKGAL
+189 QFKGAV
-195 PAIAGMLPTDKLM
+195 PAIAGMIATDKLM

-222 AALAYLG
+222 TALAYFGQLVG
-229 KLAGKATV
+229 KKTV
-237 GAAMQDSAIR
+237 GEAMQDDAVR
-247 AAAETVMKESG
+247 QAAEAVMKESG

-265 NFDPATHRA
+265 AFDPAAHRA
-274 YIEKI
+274 YIDKI
-279 LKRFANPYLHDDVD
+279 LKRFANPYLHDDID
-293 RVGRQPLR
+293 RVARQPLR

-308 FIKPLNGMLEYGL
+308 FIKPLNGMLEYDL

-327 RAIAAALHYHNP
+327 RAIAATLHYHNP

-348 YYRHAHG
+348 YYRQAHG

-366 TDAAVVTE
+366 DNTAVVAE

-382 A
+382 

>member
-1 MPKALHFG
+1 MKALHFG

-21 LADAGYEVA
+21 LAEAGYEVV
-30 FADINTAVIDRLNRD
+30 FADINMTVIDRLNQD
-45 HTYRVHVVGDG
+45 HGYTVHVVGEG
-56 VDEYQTVNHVRGVNS
+56 VDQKETVKNVRGINS
-71 GDAAVMAAEIAAAD
+71 GDEAAVTAEISDAT

-91 GPTVLEIIAPQLA
+91 GPPVLEILAPLLA
-104 QTLAARYRAGG
+104 RSLAARYRAGG

-128 GSSYLKEK
+128 GSSFLKEK
-136 VLAAAGEDAALIDA
+136 VLAAAGDDAALIDA

-158 VDRIVPPVTGGSDD
+158 VDRIVPPVRGGDAD

-189 QFKGAL
+189 QFKGAV
-195 PAIAGMLPTDKLM
+195 PAIAGMIATDKLM

-222 AALAYLG
+222 TALAYFG
-229 KLAGKATV
+229 QLAGKKTV
-237 GAAMQDSAIR
+237 GEAMQDDAVR
-247 AAAETVMKESG
+247 QAAEAVMKESG

-265 NFDPATHRA
+265 AFDPAAHRA
-274 YIEKI
+274 YIDKI
-279 LKRFANPYLHDDVD
+279 LKRFANPYLHDDID
-293 RVGRQPLR
+293 RVARQPLR

-308 FIKPLNGMLEYGL
+308 FIKPLNGMLEYDL
-321 PHDATV
+321 PHNATV
-327 RAIAAALHYHNP
+327 RAIAATLHYHNP

-348 YYRHAHG
+348 YYRQAHG
-355 IAATLAKYSDF
+355 IAATLVKYSDF
-366 TDAAVVTE
+366 DNTAVVAK

-382 A
+382 

>member
-1 MPKALHFG
+1 MKVLHFG

-21 LADAGYEVA
+21 LAEAGYEVV
-30 FADINTAVIDRLNRD
+30 FADINMTVIDRLNQD
-45 HTYRVHVVGDG
+45 HGYTVHVVGEG
-56 VDEYQTVNHVRGVNS
+56 VDQKETVKNVRGINS
-71 GDAAVMAAEIAAAD
+71 GDEAAVTAEISDAT

-91 GPTVLEIIAPQLA
+91 GPPVLEILAPLLA
-104 QTLAARYRAGG
+104 RSLAARYRAGG

-128 GSSYLKEK
+128 GSSFLKEK
-136 VLAAAGEDAALIDA
+136 VLAAAGDDAALIDA

-158 VDRIVPPVTGGSDD
+158 VDRIVPPVRGGDAD

-189 QFKGAL
+189 QFKGAV
-195 PAIAGMLPTDKLM
+195 PAIAGMIATDKLM

-222 AALAYLG
+222 TALAYFG
-229 KLAGKATV
+229 QLAGKKTV
-237 GAAMQDSAIR
+237 GEAMQDDAVR
-247 AAAETVMKESG
+247 QAAEAVMKESG

-265 NFDPATHRA
+265 AFDPAAHRA
-274 YIEKI
+274 YIDKI
-279 LKRFANPYLHDDVD
+279 LKRFANPYLHDDID
-293 RVGRQPLR
+293 RVARQPLR

-308 FIKPLNGMLEYGL
+308 FIKPLNGMLEYDL

-327 RAIAAALHYHNP
+327 RAIAATLHYHNP

-348 YYRHAHG
+348 YYRQAHG

-366 TDAAVVTE
+366 DNTAVVAE

-382 A
+382 

>member
-1 MPKALHFG
+1 MKALHFG

-21 LADAGYEVA
+21 LAEAGYEVV
-30 FADINTAVIDRLNRD
+30 FADINMTVIDRLNQD
-45 HTYRVHVVGDG
+45 HGYTVHVVGEG
-56 VDEYQTVNHVRGVNS
+56 VDQHETVKNVRGINS
-71 GDAAVMAAEIAAAD
+71 GDEAAVTAEISDAT

-91 GPTVLEIIAPQLA
+91 GPPVLEILAPLLA
-104 QTLAARYRAGG
+104 RSLAARYRAGG

-128 GSSYLKEK
+128 GSSFLKEK
-136 VLAAAGEDAALIDA
+136 VLAAAGDDAALIDA

-158 VDRIVPPVTGGSDD
+158 VDRIVPPVRGGDAD

-189 QFKGAL
+189 QFKGAV
-195 PAIAGMLPTDKLM
+195 PAIAGMIATDKLM

-222 AALAYLG
+222 TALAYFG
-229 KLAGKATV
+229 QLAGKKTV
-237 GAAMQDSAIR
+237 GEAMQDDAVR
-247 AAAETVMKESG
+247 QAAEAVMKESG

-265 NFDPATHRA
+265 AFDPAAHRA
-274 YIEKI
+274 YIDKI
-279 LKRFANPYLHDDVD
+279 LKRFANPYLHDDID
-293 RVGRQPLR
+293 RVARQPLR

-308 FIKPLNGMLEYGL
+308 FIKPLNGMLEYDL

-327 RAIAAALHYHNP
+327 RTIAATLHYHNP

-348 YYRHAHG
+348 YYRQAHG

-366 TDAAVVTE
+366 DNTAVVAK

-382 A
+382 

>member
-1 MPKALHFG
+1 MKALHFG

-21 LADAGYEVA
+21 LAEAGYEVV
-30 FADINTAVIDRLNRD
+30 FADINMTVIDRLNQD
-45 HTYRVHVVGDG
+45 HGYTVHVVGEG
-56 VDEYQTVNHVRGVNS
+56 VDQHETVQNVRGINS
-71 GDAAVMAAEIAAAD
+71 GDEAAVTAEISDAT

-91 GPTVLEIIAPQLA
+91 GPPVLEILAPLLA
-104 QTLAARYRAGG
+104 RSLAARYRAGG

-128 GSSYLKEK
+128 GSSFLKEK
-136 VLAAAGEDAALIDA
+136 VLAAAGDDAALIDA

-158 VDRIVPPVTGGSDD
+158 VDRIVPPVRGGDAD

-189 QFKGAL
+189 QFKGAV
-195 PAIAGMLPTDKLM
+195 PAIAGMIATDKLM

-222 AALAYLG
+222 TALAYFG
-229 KLAGKATV
+229 QLAGKKTV
-237 GAAMQDSAIR
+237 GEAMQDDAVR
-247 AAAETVMKESG
+247 QAAEAVMKESG

-265 NFDPATHRA
+265 AFDPAAHRA
-274 YIEKI
+274 YIDKI
-279 LKRFANPYLHDDVD
+279 LKRFANPYLHDDID
-293 RVGRQPLR
+293 RVARQPLR

-308 FIKPLNGMLEYGL
+308 FIKPLNGMLEYDL

-327 RAIAAALHYHNP
+327 RAIAATLHYHNP

-348 YYRHAHG
+348 YYRQAHG
-355 IAATLAKYSDF
+355 IAATLVKYSDF
-366 TDAAVVTE
+366 GNTAVVAK

-382 A
+382 

>member
-1 MPKALHFG
+1 MKALHFG

-21 LADAGYEVA
+21 LAEAGYEVV
-30 FADINTAVIDRLNRD
+30 FADINMTVIDRLNQD
-45 HTYRVHVVGDG
+45 HGYTVHVVGEG
-56 VDEYQTVNHVRGVNS
+56 VDQKETVKNVRGINS
-71 GDAAVMAAEIAAAD
+71 GDEAAVTAEISD
-85 LVTTAV
+85 
-91 GPTVLEIIAPQLA
+91 
-104 QTLAARYRAGG
+104 AARYRAGG

-128 GSSYLKEK
+128 GSSFLKEK
-136 VLAAAGEDAALIDA
+136 VLAAAGDDAALIDA

-158 VDRIVPPVTGGSDD
+158 VDRIVPPVRGGDAD

-189 QFKGAL
+189 QFKGAV
-195 PAIAGMLPTDKLM
+195 PAIAGMIATDKLM

-222 AALAYLG
+222 TALAYFG
-229 KLAGKATV
+229 QLAGKKTV
-237 GAAMQDSAIR
+237 GEAMQDDAVR
-247 AAAETVMKESG
+247 QAAEAVMKESG

-265 NFDPATHRA
+265 AFDPAAHRA
-274 YIEKI
+274 YIDKI
-279 LKRFANPYLHDDVD
+279 LKRFANPYLHDDID
-293 RVGRQPLR
+293 RVARQPLR

-308 FIKPLNGMLEYGL
+308 FIKPLNGMLEYDL

-327 RAIAAALHYHNP
+327 RAIAATLHYHNP

-348 YYRHAHG
+348 YYRQAHG

-366 TDAAVVTE
+366 DNTAVVAE

-382 A
+382 

>member
-1 MPKALHFG
+1 MKKALHFG

-21 LADAGYEVA
+21 LAEAGYEVV
-30 FADINTAVIDRLNRD
+30 FADINMTVIDRLNQD
-45 HTYRVHVVGDG
+45 HGYTVHVVGEG
-56 VDEYQTVNHVRGVNS
+56 VDQHETVQNVRGINS
-71 GDAAVMAAEIAAAD
+71 GDEAAVTAEISDAT

-91 GPTVLEIIAPQLA
+91 GPPVLEILAPLLA
-104 QTLAARYRAGG
+104 RSLAARYRAGG

-128 GSSYLKEK
+128 GSSFLKEK
-136 VLAAAGEDAALIDA
+136 VLIAAGDDAALIDA

-158 VDRIVPPVTGGSDD
+158 VDRIVPPVRGGDAD

-189 QFKGAL
+189 QFKGAV
-195 PAIAGMLPTDKLM
+195 PAIAGMIATDKLM

-222 AALAYLG
+222 TALAYFG
-229 KLAGKATV
+229 QLAGKKTV
-237 GAAMQDSAIR
+237 GEAMQDDAVR
-247 AAAETVMKESG
+247 QAAEAVMKESG

-265 NFDPATHRA
+265 AFDPAAHRA
-274 YIEKI
+274 YIDKI
-279 LKRFANPYLHDDVD
+279 LKRFANPYLHDDID
-293 RVGRQPLR
+293 RVARQPLR

-308 FIKPLNGMLEYGL
+308 FIKPLNGMLEYDL

-327 RAIAAALHYHNP
+327 RAIAATLHYHNP

-348 YYRHAHG
+348 YYRQAHG
-355 IAATLAKYSDF
+355 IAATLTKYSDF
-366 TDAAVVTE
+366 DNTAVVAE

-382 A
+382 

>member
-1 MPKALHFG
+1 MKALHFG

-21 LADAGYEVA
+21 LAEAGYEVV
-30 FADINTAVIDRLNRD
+30 FADINMTVIDRLNQD
-45 HTYRVHVVGDG
+45 HGYTVHVVGEG
-56 VDEYQTVNHVRGVNS
+56 VDQKETVKNVRGINS
-71 GDAAVMAAEIAAAD
+71 GDEAAVTAEISDAT

-91 GPTVLEIIAPQLA
+91 GPPVLEILAPLLA
-104 QTLAARYRAGG
+104 RSLAARYRAGG

-128 GSSYLKEK
+128 GSSFLKEK
-136 VLAAAGEDAALIDA
+136 VLTAAGDDAALIDA

-158 VDRIVPPVTGGSDD
+158 VDRIVPPVRGGDAD

-189 QFKGAL
+189 QFKGAV
-195 PAIAGMLPTDKLM
+195 PAIAGMIATDKLM

-222 AALAYLG
+222 TALAYFG
-229 KLAGKATV
+229 QLAGKKTV
-237 GAAMQDSAIR
+237 GEAMQDDAVR
-247 AAAETVMKESG
+247 QAAEAVMKESG

-265 NFDPATHRA
+265 AFDPAAHRA
-274 YIEKI
+274 YIDKI
-279 LKRFANPYLHDDVD
+279 LKRFANPYLHDDID
-293 RVGRQPLR
+293 RVARQPLR

-308 FIKPLNGMLEYGL
+308 FIKPLNGMLEYDL

-327 RAIAAALHYHNP
+327 RAIAATLHYHNP

-348 YYRHAHG
+348 YYRQAHG

-366 TDAAVVTE
+366 DNTAVVAE

-382 A
+382 

>member
-1 MPKALHFG
+1 MKALHFG

-21 LADAGYEVA
+21 LAEAGYEVV
-30 FADINTAVIDRLNRD
+30 FADINMTVIDRLNQD
-45 HTYRVHVVGDG
+45 HGYTVHVVGEG
-56 VDEYQTVNHVRGVNS
+56 VDQHETVKNVRGINS
-71 GDAAVMAAEIAAAD
+71 GDEAAVTAEISDAT

-91 GPTVLEIIAPQLA
+91 GPPVLEILAPLLA
-104 QTLAARYRAGG
+104 RSLAARYRAGG

-128 GSSYLKEK
+128 GSSFHKEK
-136 VLAAAGEDAALIDA
+136 VLAAAGDDAALIDA

-158 VDRIVPPVTGGSDD
+158 VDRIVPPVRGGDAD

-189 QFKGAL
+189 QFKGAV
-195 PAIAGMLPTDKLM
+195 PAIAGMIATDKLM

-222 AALAYLG
+222 TALAYFG
-229 KLAGKATV
+229 QLAGKKTV
-237 GAAMQDSAIR
+237 GEAMQDDAVR
-247 AAAETVMKESG
+247 QAAEAVMKESG

-265 NFDPATHRA
+265 AFDPAAHRA
-274 YIEKI
+274 YIDKI
-279 LKRFANPYLHDDVD
+279 LKRFANPYLHDDID
-293 RVGRQPLR
+293 RVARQPLR

-308 FIKPLNGMLEYGL
+308 FIKPLNGMLEYDL

-327 RAIAAALHYHNP
+327 RAIAATLHYHNP

-348 YYRHAHG
+348 YYRQAHG
-355 IAATLAKYSDF
+355 IAATLVKYSDF
-366 TDAAVVTE
+366 DNTAVVAE

-382 A
+382 

>member
-1 MPKALHFG
+1 MKALHFG

-21 LADAGYEVA
+21 LAEAGYEVV
-30 FADINTAVIDRLNRD
+30 FADINMTVIDRLNQD
-45 HTYRVHVVGDG
+45 HGYTVHVVGEG
-56 VDEYQTVNHVRGVNS
+56 VDQKETVKNVRGINS
-71 GDAAVMAAEIAAAD
+71 GDEAAVTAEINDAT

-91 GPTVLEIIAPQLA
+91 GPPVLEILAPLLA
-104 QTLAARYRAGG
+104 RSLAARYRAGG

-128 GSSYLKEK
+128 GSSFLKEK
-136 VLAAAGEDAALIDA
+136 VLAAAGDDAALIDA

-158 VDRIVPPVTGGSDD
+158 VDRIVPPVRGGDAD

-189 QFKGAL
+189 QFKGAV
-195 PAIAGMLPTDKLM
+195 PAIAGMIATDKLM

-222 AALAYLG
+222 TALAYFGQLVG
-229 KLAGKATV
+229 KKTV
-237 GAAMQDSAIR
+237 GEAMQDDAVR
-247 AAAETVMKESG
+247 QAAEAVMKESG

-265 NFDPATHRA
+265 AFDPAAHRA
-274 YIEKI
+274 YIDKI
-279 LKRFANPYLHDDVD
+279 LKRFANPYLHDDID
-293 RVGRQPLR
+293 RVARQPLR

-308 FIKPLNGMLEYGL
+308 FIKPLNGMLEYDL

-327 RAIAAALHYHNP
+327 RAIAATLHYHNP

-348 YYRHAHG
+348 YYRQAHG

-366 TDAAVVTE
+366 DNTAVVAE

-382 A
+382 

>member
-1 MPKALHFG
+1 MKALHFG

-21 LADAGYEVA
+21 LAEAGYEVV
-30 FADINTAVIDRLNRD
+30 FADINMTVIDRLNQD
-45 HTYRVHVVGDG
+45 HGYTVHVVGEG
-56 VDEYQTVNHVRGVNS
+56 VDQKETVKNVRGINS
-71 GDAAVMAAEIAAAD
+71 GDEAAVTAEISDAT

-91 GPTVLEIIAPQLA
+91 GPPVLEILAPLLA
-104 QTLAARYRAGG
+104 RSLAARYRAGG

-128 GSSYLKEK
+128 GSSFLKEK
-136 VLAAAGEDAALIDA
+136 VLTAAGDDAALIDA

-158 VDRIVPPVTGGSDD
+158 VDRIVPPVRGGDAD

-189 QFKGAL
+189 QFKGAV
-195 PAIAGMLPTDKLM
+195 PAIAGMIATDKLM

-222 AALAYLG
+222 TALAYFG
-229 KLAGKATV
+229 QLAGKKTV
-237 GAAMQDSAIR
+237 GEAMQDDAVR
-247 AAAETVMKESG
+247 QAAEAVMKESG

-265 NFDPATHRA
+265 AFDPAAHRA
-274 YIEKI
+274 YIDKI
-279 LKRFANPYLHDDVD
+279 LKRFANPYLHDDID
-293 RVGRQPLR
+293 RVARQPLR

-308 FIKPLNGMLEYGL
+308 FIKPLNGMLEYDL
-321 PHDATV
+321 SHDATV
-327 RAIAAALHYHNP
+327 RAIAATLHYHNP

-348 YYRHAHG
+348 YYRQAHG

-366 TDAAVVTE
+366 DNTAVVAE

-382 A
+382 

>member
-1 MPKALHFG
+1 MKALHFG

-21 LADAGYEVA
+21 LAEAGYEVV
-30 FADINTAVIDRLNRD
+30 FADINMTVIDRLNQD
-45 HTYRVHVVGDG
+45 HGYTVHVVGEG
-56 VDEYQTVNHVRGVNS
+56 VDQKETVKNVRGINS
-71 GDAAVMAAEIAAAD
+71 GDEAAVTAEISDAT

-91 GPTVLEIIAPQLA
+91 GPPVLEILAPLLA
-104 QTLAARYRAGG
+104 RSLAARYRAGG

-128 GSSYLKEK
+128 GSSFLKEK
-136 VLAAAGEDAALIDA
+136 VLAAAGDDAALIDA

-158 VDRIVPPVTGGSDD
+158 VDRIVPPVRGGDVD

-189 QFKGAL
+189 QFKGAV
-195 PAIAGMLPTDKLM
+195 PAIAGMIATDKLM

-222 AALAYLG
+222 TALAYFG
-229 KLAGKATV
+229 QLAGKKTV
-237 GAAMQDSAIR
+237 GEAMQDDAVR
-247 AAAETVMKESG
+247 QAAEAVMKESG

-265 NFDPATHRA
+265 AFDPAAHRA
-274 YIEKI
+274 YIDKI
-279 LKRFANPYLHDDVD
+279 LKRFANPYLHDDID
-293 RVGRQPLR
+293 RVARQPLR

-308 FIKPLNGMLEYGL
+308 FIKPLNGMLEYDL

-327 RAIAAALHYHNP
+327 RAIAATLHYHNP

-348 YYRHAHG
+348 YYRQAHG

-366 TDAAVVTE
+366 DNTAVVAE

-382 A
+382 